1 MILVDDLLTPS
12 ISIGVGGPTLISSRC
27 CAVMNVDAASAAASI
42 SSGSL
47 GSDLLVETSLRTP
60 VPMSY
65 LKSLTVY
72 FKSPFLPGTIMPM
85 ASLALTPSSM
95 SSRFCRYGVVTLD
108 AFSVLRKVYSC
119 KSFKNVSTCRIRRRL
134 PCAFRGVLSGV
145 SGTSGV

>member
-1 MILVDDLLTPS
+1 MILLDALLTPS

-27 CAVMNVDAASAAASI
+27 CAVMKVDAASAAAST
-42 SSGSL
+42 SSGSS
-47 GSDLLVETSLRTP
+47 GSDLLVETNLRTP

-85 ASLALTPSSM
+85 ASLALTPSSI
-95 SSRFCRYGVVTLD
+95 SSRFCRYTVVTFD
-108 AFSVLRKVYSC
+108 ALSVLRKLYSC
-119 KSFKNVSTCRIRRRL
+119 KSSRDVSKRGFWRRL
-134 PCAFRGVLSGV
+134 PCAFRGAFCGV